1 MATIPDIWLCICCTS
16 SFDAGPPA
24 RQPAVAGCPRC
35 KSPRIQ
41 WSIPAAYYL
50 AAGGTLAAAFAI
62 AELERQ
68 RMNACFYRHHC
79 GDISLLELTLNLAS
93 EENPTLTRPSTLRHR
108 LRLHPKYLTQC
119 VN

>member
-1 MATIPDIWLCICCTS
+1 MATIPAIWLCTGCIS

-24 RQPAVAGCPRC
+24 RQPAFAGCPRC

-41 WSIPAAYYL
+41 WSIPAAYHL
-50 AAGGTLAAAFAI
+50 AAGGTLAAAFAR

-68 RMNACFYRHHC
+68 RMNACFYRHHR
-79 GDISLLELTLNLAS
+79 GNISLLELALNLAS
-93 EENPTLTRPSTLRHR
+93 EEKPTLTCPATLHRR
-108 LRLHPKYLTQC
+108 LRLHPKHLVQC

>member
-1 MATIPDIWLCICCTS
+1 MATIPDIWLCPCCTS
-16 SFDAGPPA
+16 SFDAGALA
-24 RQPAVAGCPRC
+24 RQPAFAGWPRC
-35 KSPRIQ
+35 QSPHVQ

-68 RMNACFYRHHC
+68 RMNACLYRHYR
-79 GDISLLELTLNLAS
+79 GDISLLELTLNLKS
-93 EENPTLTRPSTLRHR
+93 EEKLTLTRPFMLRRR
-108 LRLHPKYLTQC
+108 LRLHPEHLLQC